1 MGQDDVGRQR
11 DQFRRV
17 SANVVGFASGPA
29 RVDAHV
35 APDDPARLRESLLER
50 PDPGLKV
57 RIVRGG
63 VQEHADA
70 PHFFALLRACCERP
84 RRSRAAEQRDE
95 RAALHSITSSARC
108 CKNKGTSTPMAL
120 AVWRLITSSNFVG
133 CSTGRSAGFVP
144 CKILCTNAALRRYI
158 CGTSAP

>member
-35 APDDPARLRESLLER
+35 APDDPARLREPLLER

-70 PHFFALLRACCERP
+70 PHFFALLRARSERQCCRT
-84 RRSRAAEQRDE
+84 AEQRDE
-95 RAALHSITSSARC
+95 LAPFHSITSSARASSVC
-108 CKNKGTSTPMAL
+108 GTVRPSAL
-120 AVWRLITSSNFVG
+120 TAFWLTASSNLTG
-133 CSTGRSAGFVP
+133 CSTGSSASFVMQ
-144 CKILCTNAALRRYI
+144 KCTYPTA
-158 CGTSAP
+158 